1 MSIRWRDRFNKYL
14 IPGEHN
20 EHQPHFLRES
30 VVVAM
35 LVLVLLLEAA
45 VIIPSFFVLPRN
57 GFLAAVLPEAL
68 VSLTNEARSRAQVP
82 VLRSNPMLAQAA
94 QLKAE
99 DMAARSYF
107 SHQSPEGDP
116 PWFWLS
122 RVGYD
127 YSRAGENLAV
137 HFFDSRDLMRA
148 WQNSPTHRANL
159 LHDAFT
165 DIGIGVAA
173 GTYQGRATLFVV
185 QFFGRQAALG
195 GGPATVTASQPR
207 LVQVLDAATEVTK
220 LTYWQIMATRLHT
233 LSSKVYFA
241 LLGLVLLA
249 FVLNLFIKI
258 KIQHPH
264 IITNALLL
272 ILVLSGIIFLNQQ
285 IFTAKLQTSYL
296 EAPTPSTAP
305 GHKLDSQ

>member
-1 MSIRWRDRFNKYL
+1 MNWRDRLKKYF

-20 EHQPHFLRES
+20 EHQPHFLREGS
-30 VVVAM
+30 VA
-35 LVLVLLLEAA
+35 LLLLLVILVEAS

-68 VSLTNEARSRAQVP
+68 VSLTNEARLQAQVP
-82 VLRSNPMLAQAA
+82 ILASNLLLAQAA

-99 DMAARSYF
+99 DMARRAYF
-107 SHQSPEGDP
+107 SHASPEGNP
-116 PWFWLS
+116 PWLWLN

-127 YSRAGENLAV
+127 YSYAGENLAV
-137 HFFDSRDLMRA
+137 NFFDSRDVVQA
-148 WQNSPTHRANL
+148 WQNSPTHQANL
-159 LHDAFT
+159 IHKTFT
-165 DIGIGVAA
+165 EIGIGVAA

-185 QFFGRQAALG
+185 QFFGRPASALG
-195 GGPATVTASQPR
+195 GGLAAVSAAQPR
-207 LVQVLDAATEVTK
+207 LNQVLGAAAAATK
-220 LTYWQIMATRLHT
+220 LSYWQVMATRLHT

-249 FVLNLFIKI
+249 FILNLFIKI
-258 KIQHPH
+258 RIQHPH

-285 IFTAKLQTSYL
+285 IFTSKLQTSYL
-296 EAPTPSTAP
+296 ETSTVAR
-305 GHKLDSQ
+305 